1 MDNQIKTGYPALDK
15 LLGGGLRPGEVTVLS
30 GDDVAATSI
39 LSLNILLNNL
49 LRNPYVNAGKGNILL
64 FSVFESPADTV
75 ERMVCIEA
83 GYEKH
88 TGTPAETVQKKIAD
102 VINQLKETNF
112 YIEEAQTL
120 TINEIVEKATN
131 LKQASGLEFI
141 VIESF
146 QALVRRKPPYH
157 PFGDPEEAVHAA
169 TKIKRLAKDWNV
181 PILVLYFPPHR
192 PKFPPDM
199 CGAMLDMGD
208 NIIRLA
214 FDEEAH
220 ILKAEVTKS
229 SHGTMGTVDF
239 IYENRWKRIR

>member
-1 MDNQIKTGYPALDK
+1 MDNQIITGYTALDTI
-15 LLGGGLRPGEVTVLS
+15 LGGGLRPGEVTVLS
-30 GDDVAATSI
+30 GDNVDATSI

-49 LRNPYVNAGKGNILL
+49 LRNPYVNAGKRNILL
-64 FSVFESPADTV
+64 FSVFESSADTV

-88 TGTPAETVQKKIAD
+88 TGTPAETVQNKIAD
-102 VINQLKETNF
+102 VINQFKETNF

-120 TINEIVEKATN
+120 TINEIVENTKD
-131 LKQASGLEFI
+131 LQQKSGLKFI

-157 PFGDPEEAVHAA
+157 PFGDPEDAVQAA
-169 TKIKRLAKDWNV
+169 TKIKRLAKDLNV
-181 PILVLYFPPHR
+181 PILVLYFPPHC

-199 CGAMLDMGD
+199 CRAMLDMGD
-208 NIIRLA
+208 NVIRLSLN
-214 FDEEAH
+214 EEAH
-220 ILKAEVTKS
+220 ILKAEVAKS
-229 SHGTMGTVDF
+229 SNAAMGTVDL